1 MECVPPVSAEVVKV
15 AFPALSATVAS
26 VVAPSLKVTV
36 PAGGRDAAVT
46 VGVNATLSPKIEG
59 LLFDVSAV
67 VDGRGA
73 AGVQVPFSTQPL
85 FRPLLP
91 AAYRYTFFCPVNVPL
106 KVSATLNVR
115 LLPDLLKE
123 EPVPL
128 SVHWLFDTCAE
139 EPGVTAADKPVPASL

>member
-1 MECVPPVSAEVVKV
+1 MVNA
-15 AFPALSATVAS
+15 AFAALSATVAS

-36 PAGGRDAAVT
+36 PVGVPDAAVT
-46 VGVNATLSPKIEG
+46 VAVNVTLSPKVEG
-59 LLFDVSAV
+59 FLLDVSAV

-91 AAYRYTFFCPVNVPL
+91 AAYRYAFFCPVNVPE
-106 KVSATLNVR
+106 KVSAILNVR

-139 EPGVTAADKPVPASL
+139 EPGVTAADNPVPASL